1 MNYRVLTGFNKV
13 IKCASYSEAFKK
25 VREVGGKVYQKVFWN
40 NGRN

>member
-25 VREVGGKVYQKVFWN
+25 VREVGGKVYQKVYSE